1 MELSRVLLVS
11 RLHGAFNVVGGIW
24 PLLHMRSFEAVLGPK
39 VDRWLVYTVAGLMVS
54 IGMAQLSTSPDPA
67 SVRQAR
73 RIGIGCAATLAG
85 IDVVY
90 VPLRRISPVYLID
103 ALTEAGWLIAWAS
116 TPMPELSRRPRAQ

>member
-1 MELSRVLLVS
+1 
-11 RLHGAFNVVGGIW
+11 
-24 PLLHMRSFEAVLGPK
+24 
-39 VDRWLVYTVAGLMVS
+39 
-54 IGMAQLSTSPDPA
+54 MAQLSTSPDPA

-90 VPLRRISPVYLID
+90 VPRRRISPVYLID
-103 ALTEAGWLIAWAS
+103 ALTEAGWVIAWAS